1 MIYLDHSATTPPH
14 PEVVDVVKKAMEY
27 YYGNPSSL
35 HQKGLEAENVL
46 KQARLVTAQALKCK
60 PSEVFFTSG
69 GTESNNAAIKGVAFQ
84 YQSRGKHIVTSMV
97 EHPAVYDVCKQLE
110 EWGFSVT
117 YLPVNEDGRVS
128 LEDLKQAIRPDTI
141 LVSIMHVNNELGTI
155 QPINELGTYLK
166 LFPKI
171 LFHVDAVQSFGKVPL
186 QLREWGIDLLSISA
200 HKFHGPR
207 GAGVLFKREGVTL
220 APLMMGGG
228 QEGGVRSG
236 TENLPA
242 IAGMAKAIRLLEEN
256 AVNNRQ
262 RFAEMTKRL
271 REGIA
276 QIKGCVLNS
285 PAVGV
290 APHIFNFSVPGMK
303 AEVLLHA
310 LEEEGFLVS
319 TRSACSTKSQEPSR
333 VLIAAGIARQRAL
346 STIRVSVGRDNSLEE
361 MDQFLA
367 ALQRC
372 VTRIRPYMNV

>member
-1 MIYLDHSATTPPH
+1 
-14 PEVVDVVKKAMEY
+14 
-27 YYGNPSSL
+27 
-35 HQKGLEAENVL
+35 
-46 KQARLVTAQALKCK
+46 
-60 PSEVFFTSG
+60 
-69 GTESNNAAIKGVAFQ
+69 
-84 YQSRGKHIVTSMV
+84 
-97 EHPAVYDVCKQLE
+97 
-110 EWGFSVT
+110 
-117 YLPVNEDGRVS
+117 
-128 LEDLKQAIRPDTI
+128 
-141 LVSIMHVNNELGTI
+141 NELGTI

-372 VTRIRPYMNV
+372 VTRIRPYM